1 MVHGLL
7 WKLVNLCT
15 ALLAKLSDKPSARRV
30 YENEWVIKGGLR
42 LSLLFWINHGKD
54 NDVHFKLKL
63 LFCLN
68 SIVIQGY
75 FYLSKLYCLLIC
87 PSRVSLCLSLICK
100 ASLWVLCQPCSISE
114 QSCPFLVSILT
125 QPCLDFCPNFI
136 LFLSQSCP
144 NPVPMPLSDFL
155 SVSVHSSCLSV
166 LSRSCFISS
175 LVLSQLYPNFV
186 SFLPQ
191 SCLKLS
197 QFCISL
203 IIFLP
208 HSYHNL
214 VSVMTLIT
222 NPGFFGSS
230 QSNNCLIFI
239 SVLSQT
245 VSVWSPSFLFLSQS
259 NLNLVTFLTQFRLS
273 LISID

>member
-1 MVHGLL
+1 MSFV
-7 WKLVNLCT
+7 
-15 ALLAKLSDKPSARRV
+15 SAV
-30 YENEWVIKGGLR
+30 FHFWTV
-42 LSLLFWINHGKD
+42 LSLS
-54 NDVHFKLKL
+54 
-63 LFCLN
+63 CLN
-68 SIVIQGY
+68 FNSALSR
-75 FYLSKLYCLLIC
+75 YLSQFY
-87 PSRVSLCLSLICK
+87 
-100 ASLWVLCQPCSISE
+100 SI
-114 QSCPFLVSILT
+114 LVSV
-125 QPCLDFCPNFI
+125 
-136 LFLSQSCP
+136 LSQSCP
-144 NPVPMPLSDFL
+144 NAFIRLFICL
-155 SVSVHSSCLSV
+155 VHSSCLSV

-175 LVLSQLYPNFV
+175 LVLSQLYPKFV

-214 VSVMTLIT
+214 VSVMTLIA